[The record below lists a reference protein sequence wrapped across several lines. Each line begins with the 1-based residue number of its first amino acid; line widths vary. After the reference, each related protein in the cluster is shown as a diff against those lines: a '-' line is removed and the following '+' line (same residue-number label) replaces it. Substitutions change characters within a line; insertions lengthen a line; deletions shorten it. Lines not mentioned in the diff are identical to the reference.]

1 MESTQGK
8 PLISLK
14 NIVKK
19 YDDKYILNDLSFDFY
34 QGKFYAIVGRSGIG
48 KTTLLNVIMN
58 CDTSYTGERFFDD
71 LRNENRDIAYFRQDS
86 YIIKELTVSENIR
99 LFLDGVAS
107 QDNTVSE
114 ALGLDI
120 LNFFSLTELKDVT
133 ASELSG
139 GERQRLSLAMIVSM
153 NKSVILCDEPTAN
166 LDSQNEERIFE
177 YLRNISADRLVIC
190 VSHEEE
196 AIGKYADYICRLVE
210 NGQLKLDGENVFFK
224 TKKKISLSMKN
235 KANIKSL
242 RAPFISGF
250 VKSRK
255 KNIKNQIFYLV
266 FSLCSILMFLSFQ
279 ISFKLDKVVDK
290 SFLGILGDNSL
301 IAKRKEDTKELFSIE
316 ESDVEL
322 FESLNEV
329 ETCSR
334 RYEANFEEVFKDEN
348 DLYDSNMGIMEKIE
362 GYSFRNFA
370 DFKLL
375 SHHGNMITY
384 PSIDNPMKSDS
395 IILSLG
401 DREMKKLCI
410 KYGIPSSFDSLGNLL
425 KNEVFTLTL
434 RLANYSWSY
443 RDEQAFRLV
452 AVTPSLER
460 NIYVEAPS
468 FLQILVKE
476 SMRYPTSIYRD
487 RPIEFPWVFKER
499 TLLFFKGDRKNFFDS
514 ILTEDWADYYYFE
527 NAEIDRRDSVYVYK
541 SKEKRDFSSLQ
552 DIFKREEILGGY
564 YFTTKSGYVY
574 GGNRFYSGFF
584 FPTYFSFAEEQLLDF
599 SEDISKIAIEEEESI
614 ENPIGIAS
622 SYYLNPSDN
631 QVKFKPY
638 NEIDGSFKSRGER
651 VFISD
656 KLYDSLISSGRY
668 DGKLYMAINDTNI
681 GGVRKFARASLI
693 IAGVV
698 DDDSLSIYGDEN
710 FFIEFFRDN
719 LRSQL
724 NTYELDSLVVSLE
737 STLDQGQLQLLK
749 KEYGG
754 FIIEYPFLSLKE
766 TVQGLIDRLEYLF
779 SILIYATLACEIFVV
794 FSLTL
799 FSLNASLSDIKA
811 MKELGI
817 ADTYP
822 LLSEL
827 SVNFFRSL
835 FVLTIFIPIYI
846 FINRMINRAFLEYL
860 NVNFGADFLFEMIAM
875 TFSLSFF
882 GIFVSTFLAFLLI
895 KRTLKDK
902 KG

>member
-1 MESTQGK
+1 MESAQGK
-8 PLISLK
+8 CLISLK
-14 NIVKK
+14 NIDKK
-19 YDDKYILNDLSFDFY
+19 YGDKYILKNLSFDFY
-34 QGKFYAIVGRSGIG
+34 RGKFYAIVGRSGIG

-71 LRNENRDIAYFRQDS
+71 LKKEDKDISYFRQDS
-86 YIIKELTVSENIR
+86 YIIKELTVLENMR

-107 QDNTVSE
+107 QDSTVLE
-114 ALGLDI
+114 ALVLDI
-120 LNFFSLTELKDVT
+120 LDFFSLAEFKNVT

-153 NKSVILCDEPTAN
+153 NKSVIICDEPTAN

-177 YLRNISADRLVIC
+177 YLKNISMDRLVIC

-196 AIGKYADYICRLVE
+196 AIGKYADYICRLEE
-210 NGQLKLDGENVFFK
+210 NGQLKLEGENIFFK
-224 TKKKISLSMKN
+224 TKKKISLSIKN

-242 RAPFISGF
+242 RTPLISGF
-250 VKSRK
+250 AKSRK
-255 KNIKNQIFYLV
+255 KNIKNQIFYFV
-266 FSLCSILMFLSFQ
+266 FSLCSILMFISFQ

-301 IAKRKEDTKELFSIE
+301 IVKRKEDTKELFSID

-329 ETCSR
+329 ETCSG
-334 RYEANFEEVFKDEN
+334 RYEANFEEIFKDEN
-348 DLYDSNMGIMEKIE
+348 DLYDSNKGIIEKIE

-375 SHHGNMITY
+375 SHHGNIATY
-384 PSIDNPMKSDS
+384 PLIENPMKSDS

-443 RDEQAFRLV
+443 HDEQAFRLV

-460 NIYVEAPS
+460 NIYHEDPS
-468 FLQILVKE
+468 FLEILVEE

-499 TLLFFKGDRKNFFDS
+499 SLLFFIGSRKIFFDS
-514 ILTEDWADYYYFE
+514 ILTEDWADYYSFE
-527 NAEIDRRDSVYVYK
+527 NAEIDRRDCVYVYK
-541 SKEKRDFSSLQ
+541 SKEKRDFSSLK
-552 DIFKREEILGGY
+552 DILKREEIFGGY
-564 YFTTKSGYVY
+564 YFTTKNGYVY

-584 FPTYFSFAEEQLLDF
+584 FPTYFSFIEEQLLDF

-614 ENPIGIAS
+614 ENPNGIAS
-622 SYYLNPSDN
+622 SYYLNPSED
-631 QVKFKPY
+631 QVKFKSY
-638 NEIDGSFKSRGER
+638 SEIDGSFKSRGES

-668 DGKLYMAINDTNI
+668 DGRLYITINDTNI
-681 GGVRKFARASLI
+681 DGVRKFDSASLI

-698 DDDSLSIYGDEN
+698 DDNSLSIYGDEN

-719 LRSQL
+719 LRSKL
-724 NTYELDSLVVSLE
+724 NTYEPDSLVVSLE
-737 STLDQGQLQLLK
+737 STLENSQLQLLK
-749 KEYGG
+749 DEYGG

-766 TVQGLIDRLEYLF
+766 TVQEPIDRLEYLF
-779 SILIYATLACEIFVV
+779 SILIYATLTCEIFVV

-799 FSLNASLSDIKA
+799 FSLNSSLSDMKA

-817 ADTYP
+817 ADVYP

-827 SVNFFRSL
+827 SANFFRSSFIL
-835 FVLTIFIPIYI
+835 VIFTPIYI
-846 FINRMINRAFLEYL
+846 FINWMINRAFIEYL

-875 TFSLSFF
+875 TFSLSFL
-882 GIFVSTFLAFLLI
+882 GIFVSTFLVFLSI